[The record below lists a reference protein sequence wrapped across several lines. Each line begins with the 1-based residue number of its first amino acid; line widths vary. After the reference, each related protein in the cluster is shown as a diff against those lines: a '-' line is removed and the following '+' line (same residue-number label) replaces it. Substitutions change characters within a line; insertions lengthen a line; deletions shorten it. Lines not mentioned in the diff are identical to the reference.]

1 MAINIFGNASTIL
14 PFPLMFNIK
23 ASQDVFTG
31 DLKRATKL
39 FMSTLDKNLL
49 TFSFLNWKIL
59 KHNFH
64 SSLFLLQMSIKY
76 NCFV

>member
-31 DLKRATKL
+31 DLKRAI
-39 FMSTLDKNLL
+39 SNQ
-49 TFSFLNWKIL
+49 
-59 KHNFH
+59 
-64 SSLFLLQMSIKY
+64 LQ
-76 NCFV
+76 NCLCQL